1 MVVGEHAAHLVQLAH
16 DGLAL
21 EATAPGGVPGPE
33 DFHRALQRFD
43 LLGTDGRGLVAVVA
57 RGIGLEPVPAEA
69 WRGGG
74 GQGVGV
80 QPVVHGVGEGGAG
93 GERGARAHQ
102 TATVEHEVHSREF
115 GEDRGCAF
123 GRPRQAVGVLLRPVL
138 LPWRCA
144 PLPYE
149 PEVLD
154 GHDTTEPLG
163 EQGCQYGRHG
173 FARGLP
179 HVDPAPYP
187 RGVGGQLVVAH
198 GRRLP
203 VDHPREFAFGP
214 PGQPEQIGQAGVG
227 SFAHV
232 KPPGSRLS

>member
-1 MVVGEHAAHLVQLAH
+1 MVVGEHPAHLVELA
-16 DGLAL
+16 DDRLAL
-21 EATAPGGVPGPE
+21 EATSSGGVPGAE
-33 DFHRALQRFD
+33 HLDGAFQCLD
-43 LLGTDGRGLVAVVA
+43 LLGADGRGLVAVVA
-57 RGIGLEPVPAEA
+57 RGVGLERAPEA
-69 WRGGG
+69 LRLLGEG
-74 GQGVGV
+74 GVGV
-80 QPVVHGVGEGGAG
+80 EPVVHGVGEGGAG
-93 GERGARAHQ
+93 GEHGARAHQ

-123 GRPRQAVGVLLRPVL
+123 GRPWHSVGVLLTPVR
-138 LPWRCA
+138 LPSAGA

-163 EQGCQYGRHG
+163 EQCCQYRGHR

-187 RGVGGQLVVAH
+187 RGVGGQLGVAH

-203 VDHPREFAFGP
+203 IDHPREFAFRP
-214 PGQPEQIGQAGVG
+214 AGQAEQVVQAGVRT
-227 SFAHV
+227 FAHV

>member
-1 MVVGEHAAHLVQLAH
+1 MVVREHAADLVELTDH
-16 DGLAL
+16 GLAL
-21 EATAPGGVPGPE
+21 ESAPSGGVPGAE
-33 DFHRALQRFD
+33 HLHRALQRLD
-43 LLGTDGRGLVAVVA
+43 LLGADGGGLVAVVA
-57 RGIGLEPVPAEA
+57 RRVGLEGVTEGL
-69 WRGGG
+69 RGLGGG
-74 GQGVGV
+74 GIGVE
-80 QPVVHGVGEGGAG
+80 PVVHGVGEGGAC
-93 GERGARAHQ
+93 GERDTRAHQ
-102 TATVEHEVHSREF
+102 TASVEHEVHSREF

-123 GRPRQAVGVLLRPVL
+123 GRPGHSFGVLLRPVR
-138 LPWRCA
+138 LPFRGA

-163 EQGCQYGRHG
+163 EQGCQYGGHR

-179 HVDPAPYP
+179 HVDPAPHP

-203 VDHPREFAFGP
+203 VDHPRQLTLRPA
-214 PGQPEQIGQAGVG
+214 GQAEQVVQAGVW

-232 KPPGSRLS
+232 KPPGSRLI

>member
-1 MVVGEHAAHLVQLAH
+1 MVVGQHPADLVQLAH
-16 DGLAL
+16 DGLSL
-21 EATAPGGVPGPE
+21 EPAASGGVPGAE
-33 DFHRALQRFD
+33 HLDGTFQCLD
-43 LLGTDGRGLVAVVA
+43 LLRADRGGLVAVVA
-57 RGIGLEPVPAEA
+57 RRVGLEGIPEVLRLLGEG
-69 WRGGG
+69 W
-74 GQGVGV
+74 VGV
-80 QPVVHGVGEGGAG
+80 EPVVHGVADCGAG

-123 GRPRQAVGVLLRPVL
+123 GRPGHSVGVLPIPVR
-138 LPWRCA
+138 LPSRGA

-149 PEVLD
+149 PEVLV

-163 EQGCQYGRHG
+163 EQCCQYRGHR

-179 HVDPAPYP
+179 HVDPAPHP
-187 RGVGGQLVVAH
+187 RGVGGQLGVAH

-203 VDHPREFAFGP
+203 IDHPRQFALRP
-214 PGQPEQIGQAGVG
+214 AGQAEQVVQAGVWT
-227 SFAHV
+227 FAHV